1 MMRRGPT
8 PRRRSCSRHRA
19 RRSLARPP
27 AATPV
32 RVVGA
37 AQRRLVRAA
46 PGAKVTRSIA
56 RRGLPPCHRSCSPG
70 GAKETCSIARR
81 GPTPLSNPCPRLD
94 GDETK
99 PDPFH
104 RRLVLL
110 SILSQHGRGERA
122 GESEQDDGRGWFMQ
136 WGGRTMK
143 DVPRGTP
150 HTRSVAGHQGTIVR
164 WFRK

>member
-1 MMRRGPT
+1 MA
-8 PRRRSCSRHRA
+8 HH
-19 RRSLARPP
+19 P
-27 AATPV
+27 AAALV
-32 RVVGA
+32 RVVRA

-122 GESEQDDGRGWFMQ
+122 GESEQDDGRGRFMQ